1 MALEAMVSQGR
12 SSKRDTRKGNTT
24 VPCFMCS
31 MAYTS
36 SLSSMLL
43 LLLPALLLVLSFLA
57 TRVTAIPDPVST
69 LKMER
74 INRHLDK
81 INRPAVKSI
90 QVINYIIYTFHIIFF
105 RLKTI
110 NFFVLFAIFKIFR
123 VQMAIPL
130 IVF

>member
-12 SSKRDTRKGNTT
+12 SSKRDTITKTNAT

-31 MAYTS
+31 MGYTS

-43 LLLPALLLVLSFLA
+43 LLPALLLTLSFLA
-57 TRVTAIPDPVST
+57 SRVTAIPDPVST

-90 QVINYIIYTFHIIFF
+90 LVITTSTFSNIP
-105 RLKTI
+105 
-110 NFFVLFAIFKIFR
+110 FA
-123 VQMAIPL
+123 QYD
-130 IVF
+130 